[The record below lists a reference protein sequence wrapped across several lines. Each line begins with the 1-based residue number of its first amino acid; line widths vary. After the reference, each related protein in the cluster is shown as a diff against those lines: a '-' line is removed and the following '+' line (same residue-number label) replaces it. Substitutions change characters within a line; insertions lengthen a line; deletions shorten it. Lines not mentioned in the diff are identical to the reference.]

1 MNNISSREWSLQF
14 ETAKRQ
20 IQSKRSY
27 GDLKLNEIDEFLIIM
42 KKLEFSLKSMG
53 SSPMENEISLSEVAR
68 REVILRNLTQVLNI
82 CKNSRYEFTP
92 NVNSI
97 STAGTGKGGSSSGVS
112 TSVTMTDNGLKLR
125 QVEVVSLQDSMIL
138 DLGTGI
144 DKLYRQAVSIGDESK
159 LQVRLLDNL
168 DDDVE
173 STTNILQTES
183 RHAERV
189 KDKVNICWMYICV
202 AVEILVII
210 IILIVISS
218 R

>member
-1 MNNISSREWSLQF
+1 
-14 ETAKRQ
+14 
-20 IQSKRSY
+20 
-27 GDLKLNEIDEFLIIM
+27 
-42 KKLEFSLKSMG
+42 
-53 SSPMENEISLSEVAR
+53 
-68 REVILRNLTQVLNI
+68 
-82 CKNSRYEFTP
+82 
-92 NVNSI
+92 
-97 STAGTGKGGSSSGVS
+97 
-112 TSVTMTDNGLKLR
+112 MTDNGLKLR

-189 KDKVNICWMYICV
+189 KDKVNICW
-202 AVEILVII
+202 
-210 IILIVISS
+210 
-218 R
+218 